1 MFVPKDFRAD
11 KRISPNPE
19 GEGAN
24 FLVGRTIS
32 CSLEPGRL
40 ALVRLPF
47 APEIRECIGSQA
59 PSSLWWSSVPLAV
72 PLASKELIKFEMIK

>member
-1 MFVPKDFRAD
+1 MFVPKVLWAD

-19 GEGAN
+19 GEGSN

-40 ALVRLPF
+40 ALVRLPV
-47 APEIRECIGSQA
+47 APEIRESIGSQA
-59 PSSLWWSSVPLAV
+59 PLPLWRGSVPLAV
-72 PLASKELIKFEMIK
+72 PLASKKNKKYEMIK